1 MFIYIFVWIYD
12 FVGLFSRLRNV
23 FKVGKKGENPKETDK
38 LTYDPSIGI
47 AAPYDDSKMNGTKRM
62 DNDTIVVDRRNNEKD
77 SNCKGDNDDDD
88 DDNGSRDN
96 KLSVMISIDDDDDEE
111 KDDDDNGSSD
121 IKSNNKS
128 PNYDN
133 DVIYQ
138 HVPHSIEDDNNNN
151 NVNYNNNN
159 NNDIIKSNQ
168 QQSINKITSNS
179 SYHAPSIRIDNN
191 VENSTK
197 TQLPIIDRS
206 LKPKLSNFKTH
217 APPTMDESNSI
228 KNQFPSPPFDK
239 TQPFPP
245 LPPDSSHQQQQRL
258 HSLSVGNNRS
268 QQRMMINSD
277 INLEKMDTNLITKQ
291 KNASEIPTT
300 KPPPIKNPNSIT
312 TNPYSTITNSNS
324 HTKNPHIIIPR
335 NGKGLSKIL
344 RSIDSVQH
352 SSSSISSNINDINVS
367 THVSAAVVFKESNLK
382 ESSLLS
388 TTIKQSSHD
397 KLQQVILRSK
407 QQQQQQHHH
416 HQQQQQRS
424 SAKSPKPLHHKLT
437 YDSLAHTESYL
448 HYISS
453 IRKDNSAENSIITQP
468 QLPIIDAVSI
478 HATDGDEGSSDK
490 NTYDNPVS
498 DVMIDVDD
506 I

>member
-1 MFIYIFVWIYD
+1 
-12 FVGLFSRLRNV
+12 
-23 FKVGKKGENPKETDK
+23 VGKKGENPKETDK

-62 DNDTIVVDRRNNEKD
+62 DNDTIVVDRRNIDKD
-77 SNCKGDNDDDD
+77 SNCKGDNDDDDD

-96 KLSVMISIDDDDDEE
+96 KLSVMISIDDDDDDEE

-133 DVIYQ
+133 NVIHQ
-138 HVPHSIEDDNNNN
+138 HVPHSIEDDNHNNSNYNNNN

-159 NNDIIKSNQ
+159 NNDNIKSNQ
-168 QQSINKITSNS
+168 QQSINKITSNY

-217 APPTMDESNSI
+217 APSTMDESNSI
-228 KNQFPSPPFDK
+228 KNQFPSPAFDK
-239 TQPFPP
+239 THPFPP
-245 LPPDSSHQQQQRL
+245 LPPDSSHQQQQQQQRF

-277 INLEKMDTNLITKQ
+277 INLEKIDTNLITKQ
-291 KNASEIPTT
+291 KSASEIPTT

-324 HTKNPHIIIPR
+324 HTKNPHIIIPK

-352 SSSSISSNINDINVS
+352 SSSISSNINDINVS
-367 THVSAAVVFKESNLK
+367 THVSAANVFKESNLK
-382 ESSLLS
+382 ESSLLLS
-388 TTIKQSSHD
+388 TIKQSSHD

-407 QQQQQQHHH
+407 QQQQQHHH
-416 HQQQQQRS
+416 HQQQQQQRS
-424 SAKSPKPLHHKLT
+424 SAKSPEPLHHKLT

-453 IRKDNSAENSIITQP
+453 QP
-468 QLPIIDAVSI
+468 QLPIIDRSLKPKLNYFRTLDSRQKDDDNDGGDTVSI
-478 HATDGDEGSSDK
+478 HATDVDENSSDK
-490 NTYDNPVS
+490 KTYDIPVS